1 MATYMGTGVS
11 DTQTITLKAAAAVDD
26 IRGLAITVDSTGKAA
41 VAADATSP
49 IVGIALLCCGASNT
63 LDGKDGAV
71 SADEDVDILIKD
83 CGYSIAGAAITAGA
97 ELTAMAGG
105 KVAPLAAAT
114 GGYVVGTALETADV
128 GERVFVQ
135 ITKYFKPKA

>member
-11 DTQTITLKAAAAVDD
+11 DTQTITLKAAADVAD

-41 VAADATSP
+41 VAADATNP
-49 IVGIALLCCGASNT
+49 VVGIALLCCGASNT

-71 SADEDVDILIKD
+71 KVGEDVDILIKD
-83 CGYSIAGAAITAGA
+83 CGYAIAGATITAGA
-97 ELTAMAGG
+97 ELTAATGG
-105 KVAPLAAAT
+105 KVSPVAAAT
-114 GGYVVGTALETADV
+114 GGYVVGTALESANA